1 MMKSSLALLFIATAA
16 TVTAATVTSVPA
28 RAEAEYA
35 WCAFGASQG
44 GSQSCTFATLAQC
57 KAYVDGPGGYCQS
70 NPRASAFAEM
80 PKRIQRR

>member
-1 MMKSSLALLFIATAA
+1 MKSSLASMFIAAAASLTAA
-16 TVTAATVTSVPA
+16 TVTTTPV

-35 WCAFGASQG
+35 WCAHEASQN
-44 GSQSCTFATLAQC
+44 QSCSFTTLAQC

-80 PKRIQRR
+80 PKRSLRR